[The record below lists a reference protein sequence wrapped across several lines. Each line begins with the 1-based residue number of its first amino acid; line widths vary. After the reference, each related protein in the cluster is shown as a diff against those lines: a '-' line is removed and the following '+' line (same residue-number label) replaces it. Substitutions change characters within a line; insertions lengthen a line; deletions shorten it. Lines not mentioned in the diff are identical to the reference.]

1 PPGHRFRDV
10 LLGGQLA
17 AGVQDLA
24 VSPAILGEQG
34 NEIVLHGDL
43 SWAGEGSNVWSLR
56 RRGLRLGQGRHS
68 PDSQFTSSCGS
79 GQRSSGRGAVE
90 YWSRIDL
97 STAPTSRPERGA

>member
-1 PPGHRFRDV
+1 MSEPRVRDV

-24 VSPAILGEQG
+24 VSPAIVGEQG

-56 RRGLRLGQGRHS
+56 RRGLRIGQGRHS
-68 PDSQFTSSCGS
+68 LASAGRNRMPSAAERKSSAAGPARRTSCLGK
-79 GQRSSGRGAVE
+79 
-90 YWSRIDL
+90 
-97 STAPTSRPERGA
+97 P

>member
-1 PPGHRFRDV
+1 MSEPRVRDV

-24 VSPAILGEQG
+24 VSPAIVREQG

-68 PDSQFTSSCGS
+68 PTHSLRRAAAHGN
-79 GQRSSGRGAVE
+79 GAVAE
-90 YWSRIDL
+90 G
-97 STAPTSRPERGA
+97 TARSKARRRSAGLRVEQAP